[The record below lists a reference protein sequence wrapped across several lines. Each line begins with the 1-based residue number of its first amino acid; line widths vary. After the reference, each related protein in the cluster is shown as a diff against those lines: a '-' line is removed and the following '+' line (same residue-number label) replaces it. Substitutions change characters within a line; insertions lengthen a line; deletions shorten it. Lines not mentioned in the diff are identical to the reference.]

1 MQSFHVLTAVAAPL
15 LRENLDTDVI
25 IRIERLT
32 DAKPDLQRWCFEAL
46 RYLPDGSPNAGF
58 VLNQPNYS
66 DAEILL
72 GGPNFGCGSSREG
85 AVWALMK
92 MGLRCIIAPSFGQ
105 IFYANCFQNGLL
117 PVVLPLDNVEE
128 LATQVRVDPR
138 ANPITVDL
146 PQQQIISPRGDQFS
160 FTIPAFLKESL
171 LEGLDTLD
179 VILKRE
185 SQIAAFQRDDRRR
198 RPWVYQTV
206 EKSGWQ
212 TP

>member
-1 MQSFHVLTAVAAPL
+1 MQSFQVLTAVAAPL

-46 RYLPDGSPNAGF
+46 RYLPDGSPNPDF
-58 VLNQPNYS
+58 ILNQANYS
-66 DAEILL
+66 DAQILL

-92 MGLRCIIAPSFGQ
+92 MGLRCVIAPSFGQ

-117 PVVLPLDNVEE
+117 PVALPLENIQQ
-128 LATQVRVDPR
+128 LAAEVRVDPH
-138 ANPITVDL
+138 ANQLTVDL
-146 PQQQIISPRGDQFS
+146 PQQQIISPSGDQHP

-171 LEGLDTLD
+171 LEGLDALD

-185 SQIAAFQRDDRRR
+185 PQIAEFQRTDRER
-198 RPWVYQTV
+198 RPWIYQTV
-206 EKSGWQ
+206 EQS
-212 TP
+212 T